1 MKLSREATKT
11 VTVSQDWCQ
20 SDLVT
25 RISELS
31 SVSQIHINWNFP
43 HSQPFNYWT
52 GHYSSKKVFY
62 RLISPS
68 VGGKEKERCPTSKKR
83 MQCELREHQE
93 VVPQMSLQ
101 SPGEHS
107 SHVACNIFSI
117 PKGNYLRFPVFS
129 FVWHMFL
136 LHFISLSILYSMK
149 SLQKAIYHIILLCA
163 IFMYHQHFEN

>member
-25 RISELS
+25 RISEFS
-31 SVSQIHINWNFP
+31 SVSQIHISWNFP
-43 HSQPFNYWT
+43 HSQPFKYWT
-52 GHYSSKKVFY
+52 GHYSSKKNVFY

-68 VGGKEKERCPTSKKR
+68 VGGKKQRCPTWKKT
-83 MQCELREHQE
+83 MQCELKKNQ
-93 VVPQMSLQ
+93 VAVPQMPLQ
-101 SPGEHS
+101 SPGDCS
-107 SHVACNIFSI
+107 SRVAHNVFSI

-129 FVWHMFL
+129 FVWHVFL

-149 SLQKAIYHIILLCA
+149 SLQKAIYHIILLSA
-163 IFMYHQHFEN
+163 IFMYRQHFEN